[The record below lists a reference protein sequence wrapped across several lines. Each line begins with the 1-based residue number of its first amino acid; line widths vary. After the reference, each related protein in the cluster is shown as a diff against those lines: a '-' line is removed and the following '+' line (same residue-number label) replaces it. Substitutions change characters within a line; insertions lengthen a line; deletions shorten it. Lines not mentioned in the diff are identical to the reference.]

1 MNVDEDSNA
10 RVMWVVL
17 GVSGL
22 AIYVQTLKDSIQ
34 IKSMI
39 LSSIPSVCCIT
50 LVLITEFIE
59 ILEIM
64 NLFCTHFA

>member
-34 IKSMI
+34 IKSMR